1 MKIIRSVFITFG
13 ICAASFASAQRLTL
27 ANAIKI
33 AQDNSYDAMMAKYS
47 FMASYWTYRSFK
59 AELLPSMNLRGGLLN
74 FDHSLVPVRNYED
87 GQVAYVNNNS
97 MNNNLTLSVD
107 QQIAATG
114 GTVSLQSYLYRL
126 E

>member
-1 MKIIRSVFITFG
+1 MKIIRSVFITCG

-74 FDHSLVPVRNYED
+74 FDHSLVAVRNYED
-87 GQVAYVNNNS
+87 GQVAYVITIRCITTS
-97 MNNNLTLSVD
+97 PCL
-107 QQIAATG
+107 
-114 GTVSLQSYLYRL
+114 
-126 E
+126 